1 MLSHFVFSL
10 VILCFPL
17 SFCVFLCHFVRHMGG
32 GGRSTDGRGAG
43 HRMMRCSMAG
53 TRGAEEAGAL
63 VGEAMGGGGRG
74 AHR

>member
-1 MLSHFVFSL
+1 
-10 VILCFPL
+10 
-17 SFCVFLCHFVRHMGG
+17 MGG

-43 HRMMRCSMAG
+43 HRTMRRSLAG